1 MRTGFKGQWL
11 SYPPDV
17 ARGWPLHQSG
27 SLSDHQGPIVNQLH
41 VQRKQ
46 EMNKNV
52 LWQSWSVLNRTDIDT
67 LTWSA
72 A

>member
-1 MRTGFKGQWL
+1 MRTSFKGQWL

-17 ARGWPLHQSG
+17 ARAWPLHQSG
-27 SLSDHQGPIVNQLH
+27 SLSDHQGPTVNQAD

-52 LWQSWSVLNRTDIDT
+52 LWQNWSVLIILT
-67 LTWSA
+67 LIP
-72 A
+72 